1 MPRERLDEA
10 FRRAD
15 YVPHDTRDGIV
26 VYRAASFVK
35 RLLLRFDDAV
45 TVRRDGADLEMEG
58 ARRVLVR
65 IATHVESN
73 TANDHE

>member
-1 MPRERLDEA
+1 MPANGSTRLSA
-10 FRRAD
+10 GRTTCRTTPGKASSS
-15 YVPHDTRDGIV
+15 T
-26 VYRAASFVK
+26 RAASFVK